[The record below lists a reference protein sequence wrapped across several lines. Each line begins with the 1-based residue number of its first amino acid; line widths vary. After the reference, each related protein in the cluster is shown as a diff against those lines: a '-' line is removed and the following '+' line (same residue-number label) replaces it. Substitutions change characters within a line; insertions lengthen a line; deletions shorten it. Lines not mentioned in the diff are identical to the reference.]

1 MKAMN
6 YKIVF
11 DKPAQKFLL
20 KQPPEQRKRL
30 LSAIKKLPYA
40 GDIKAMHGYTG
51 YFRLRV
57 GSYRVIYSVDN
68 DVLIICVVNIGNR
81 GDIYKK

>member
-1 MKAMN
+1 MN

-20 KQPPEQRKRL
+20 KQPSEQRKCL
-30 LSAIKKLPYA
+30 LSAIKKLPSV
-40 GDIKAMHGYTG
+40 GDIKAMQGYAE